1 MFFRE
6 DDLEEVLLR
15 SNELL
20 EKLGGKTI
28 LMSGSQGFLGRYF
41 TQIFEKYNETCTNRI
56 GFVGLD
62 NFITSQAFEKSDT
75 KDVDF
80 MFFNRDLTKP
90 DALDGLPEKVDFIVH
105 AAGIASPYYYR
116 AKPLETLDVA
126 ISGARLLLEH
136 AKKQKAKFLFFS
148 SSEIYGDPDPNQVP
162 IKESYRGNVASMGPR
177 ACYDESKR
185 LGETL
190 CYIYSHYDNVHTNI
204 IRPFNVY
211 GPGMQEIDYRVMPNF
226 ASRIKSNM
234 PLTVYGD
241 GSQTRTYCYI
251 TDAIVGFLS
260 VLVNGVSGEPYNI
273 GNTKPE
279 VSVNEL
285 AEIMVNCANTKSKII
300 TCDYPDSYPADEP
313 MRRCPD
319 ITKAKLQLGY
329 TPRVSLQDGVKRFL
343 DWTTKEY
350 VGADQI
356 N

>member
-1 MFFRE
+1 MFYRE
-6 DDLEEVLLR
+6 NDIEEILLR
-15 SNELL
+15 CHELL
-20 EKLGGKTI
+20 DNLGGRTI

-41 TQIFEKYNETCTNRI
+41 TQIFERYNESCSNKI
-56 GFVGLD
+56 GFIGLD
-62 NFITSQAFEKSDT
+62 NFITSRAFEKPDT
-75 KDVDF
+75 KDSGFDF
-80 MFFNRDLTKP
+80 YNRDLTKP

-116 AKPLETLDVA
+116 AKPLETMDVA
-126 ISGARLLLEH
+126 ISGARLLLEY
-136 AKKQKAKFLFFS
+136 AKKQNSKFLFFS
-148 SSEIYGDPDPNQVP
+148 SSEIYGDPDPDQVP
-162 IKESYRGNVASMGPR
+162 IKESYRGNVASLGPR

-190 CYIYSHYDNVHTNI
+190 CYIYNQYDNVHTNI
-204 IRPFNVY
+204 IRPFNVF

-226 ASRIKSNM
+226 ASRIKSNS

-251 TDAIVGFLS
+251 TDAMVGFLS

-273 GNTKPE
+273 GNPRPE

-285 AEIMVNCANTKSKII
+285 ADIMVKSVNTKSKII

-329 TPRVSLQDGVKRFL
+329 APQVGLQDGVKRFL
-343 DWTTKEY
+343 EWTNNEY

-356 N
+356 D